1 MIALNRIQDWLTERP
16 RRADVAAILLLTILW
31 AFYFWRVLTPNVA
44 DQVSYPTGDFSGQF
58 LAFGAYQA
66 RRLLA
71 GEIPLWNPYNYAGHP
86 FLADTQAAV
95 FYPPRLVTIF
105 LSQFTGG
112 WGYAALQAE
121 AIAHYWLAALWMY
134 LFVRTVARSRVAGL
148 ISALS
153 LTYGGYLTGYPPLQ
167 LAILEAGI
175 WLPLSLLGVYR
186 ASEGGRWHMGWL
198 ALSALSLGLS
208 LLAGHPQTTLFFTYV
223 LIAYLIHR
231 AVRQRIGWQP
241 TFAALIGTVGLGYT
255 LAAVQLLPG
264 LEYMRLTVRADLGFE
279 ALAGGFPFG
288 DLISLLIPNV
298 VTLWSPLYSGIAAL
312 ALAGVAIW
320 CRRESARFW
329 GIVALAALVLS
340 FGGSTVL
347 YRLAYLIAPGFAWF
361 RGQERAAYV
370 IAHSV
375 AILAGLG
382 VAVLREGNLEA
393 PRLARMLGIAA
404 LAAWVLALEA
414 FIASRIVPSETA
426 SQLHHATFF
435 LAPLVTLTWLVV
447 GRGAHAAAQPW
458 WAVVIVALVV
468 FDLFSLTWKTN
479 WEPIPARERVLY
491 DEVLV
496 AAVQQDRGLFRVDG
510 RLGLGGN
517 YGTML
522 GIQDMRGIS
531 PLRLSTLERYLTRLP
546 QFRLHQILAVK
557 YVFTDWTQLEVP
569 STVIAS
575 NQEGYLTV
583 NLHRLDAPLPRAWMA
598 YRVMTSPDEAQQLGW
613 LADASFDPRTT
624 VTLAQE
630 PNLDLPPEPPSGA
643 SVTVEEYQPERI
655 VLHVETPADGILV
668 LSEWDYPGWQATV
681 DGQPAEILRVDA
693 GLRGLA
699 LNAGRHEVVFTY
711 KPLTFSIGAAMSAVS
726 LVLLVAG
733 LIISRQVARESG
745 GD

>member
-1 MIALNRIQDWLTERP
+1 MIALNRLQDWLTTKP
-16 RRADVAAILLLTILW
+16 RRADLAAILLLSGLW
-31 AFYFWRVLTPNVA
+31 AFYFWRVLTPHA
-44 DQVSYPTGDFSGQF
+44 AHQVSYPTGDFSGQF

-66 RRLLA
+66 QRLLA

-112 WGYAALQAE
+112 WSYAALQAE

-148 ISALS
+148 ISALT

-175 WLPLSLLGVYR
+175 WLPLSLLGAYR
-186 ASEGGRWHMGWL
+186 ALEGGHWRMGWL
-198 ALSALSLGLS
+198 SLSALGLGLS

-231 AVRQRIGWQP
+231 AIQQHMGWQP
-241 TFAALIGTVGLGYT
+241 TLAALIGTVGLGYA

-320 CRRESARFW
+320 RGHESARFW
-329 GIVALAALVLS
+329 GIVALVALVLS

-361 RGQERAAYV
+361 RGQERAAYIV
-370 IAHSV
+370 AHSV

-382 VAVLREGNLEA
+382 VAALRQGNFGTHH
-393 PRLARMLGIAA
+393 LARMLGIAA
-404 LAAWVLALEA
+404 LVGWFLTLEA
-414 FIASRIVPSETA
+414 FIASRVVPSEMVT
-426 SQLHHATFF
+426 QLFHATFF
-435 LAPLVTLTWLVV
+435 FAPLVTLTWLVV
-447 GRGAHAAAQPW
+447 GQGAQSTRQPW
-458 WAVVIVALVV
+458 WAVAIVALVV

-491 DEVLV
+491 DEALV
-496 AAVQQDRGLFRVDG
+496 AVIQRDRGLFRVDG

-522 GIQDMRGIS
+522 GIQDIRGIS
-531 PLRLSTLERYLTRLP
+531 PLRLSALERYLTRLP

-557 YVFTDWTQLEVP
+557 YVLTDWTQLEVP
-569 STVIAS
+569 SKVIAS

-583 NLHRLDAPLPRAWMA
+583 NLHQLDTPLPRAWMA
-598 YRVMTSPDEAQQLGW
+598 YYVMTSPDEAQQLGW
-613 LADASFDPRTT
+613 LADPSFDPRTT
-624 VTLAQE
+624 VTLTQE
-630 PNLDLPPEPPSGA
+630 PNLDLPSELPSGA
-643 SVTVEEYQPERI
+643 SVVVKEYLPERI
-655 VLHVETPADGILV
+655 TLHVETPTDGILV

-681 DGQPAEILRVDA
+681 DGHPAEILRVDA

-699 LNAGRHEVVFTY
+699 LRAGRHEVVFAY
-711 KPLTFSIGAAMSAVS
+711 KPLTFSIGAVISAVS
-726 LVLLVAG
+726 LVLLMIGLAG
-733 LIISRQVARESG
+733 GGRIVRENRR
-745 GD
+745 

>member
-1 MIALNRIQDWLTERP
+1 MIWLHRIEDWLVTKP
-16 RRADVAAILLLTILW
+16 RRADLAAVLMLTVLW
-31 AFYFWRVLTPNVA
+31 MFYFWRALTPNVA

-95 FYPPRLVTIF
+95 FYPPRLATIF
-105 LSQFTGG
+105 ISHFTGG
-112 WGYAALQAE
+112 WTYTALQAE
-121 AIAHYWLAALWMY
+121 AVAHYWLAALWMY
-134 LFVRTVARSRVAGL
+134 LFVRTITRSRVAGL
-148 ISALS
+148 VSALT

-175 WLPLSLLGVYR
+175 WLPLSLLAVHR
-186 ASEGGRWHMGWL
+186 ASAGGYWHIGWL
-198 ALSALSLGLS
+198 AISALGLGLS

-231 AVRQRIGWQP
+231 AAQQHIGWLS
-241 TFAALIGTVGLGYT
+241 TSIALVGTLGLGYG

-288 DLISLLIPNV
+288 DLISLVIPNV

-320 CRRESARFW
+320 RGRESARFW
-329 GIVALAALVLS
+329 GIVALTALVLS
-340 FGGSTVL
+340 FGGETVL
-347 YRLAYLIAPGFAWF
+347 YRLTYLIAPGFSWF

-382 VAVLREGNLEA
+382 TATLREGGFEGRSLS
-393 PRLARMLGIAA
+393 RVLGIAT
-404 LAAWVLALEA
+404 LTAWAFALEA
-414 FIASRIVPSETA
+414 FVVSRIADTETA
-426 SQLHHATFF
+426 SQLHHAAFF
-435 LAPLVTLTWLVV
+435 LAVLVTLTWLII
-447 GRGAHAAAQPW
+447 GRSAQAAAQPW
-458 WAVVIVALVV
+458 WAAAIAALVV

-491 DEVLV
+491 NERLV
-496 AAVQQDRGLFRVDG
+496 AVVQQDRGLFRVDG

-522 GIQDMRGIS
+522 GIQDIRGIS
-531 PLRLSTLERYLTRLP
+531 PLRLNTLERYLTRLP

-569 STVIAS
+569 STIVAS
-575 NQEGYLTV
+575 APEGYVTA
-583 NLHRLDAPLPRAWMA
+583 NLHRLDTPLPRAWMA
-598 YRVMTSPDEAQQLGW
+598 YYVMASPDEAQQLGW
-613 LADASFDPRTT
+613 LADPSFDPRTT

-630 PNLDLPPEPPSGA
+630 PNLDLPAELPQGA
-643 SVTVEEYQPERI
+643 RVAVEEYRPERI
-655 VLHVETPADGILV
+655 TLHVETPADGILV

-699 LNAGRHEVVFTY
+699 LKAGRHEVIFIY
-711 KPLTFSIGAAMSAVS
+711 RPLTFSIGIAISAV
-726 LVLLVAG
+726 VLGLLAAG
-733 LIISRQVARESG
+733 IALGWQQGRRAQP
-745 GD
+745 